1 MRERE
6 RGGEERGRGRVIDAY
21 VHREGEIV
29 LLKST
34 ELKGDSN

>member
-1 MRERE
+1 MLLMD
-6 RGGEERGRGRVIDAY
+6 VILILIDAY

-34 ELKGDSN
+34 EMKGDSN

>member
-1 MRERE
+1 MLLM
-6 RGGEERGRGRVIDAY
+6 GVILIDAY

-34 ELKGDSN
+34 EMKGDSN